1 MNEFKPGDRVLVPAA
16 PPTGAQRR
24 PRGRPPQDPATVRSD
39 VLRIRVS
46 ADERAALEAA
56 ASGQDVSTWL
66 RELGLAEAR
75 RG

>member
-1 MNEFKPGDRVLVPAA
+1 M
-16 PPTGAQRR
+16 
-24 PRGRPPQDPATVRSD
+24 
-39 VLRIRVS
+39 LRIRVS